1 MDRKHY
7 SDGKCPQQY
16 CDTCMF
22 IYCLQ
27 NGKAGEG
34 MVYRI
39 ERMVEKILIVYGVPL
54 PEQEKKGVL
63 VNLQHIP
70 CVAVGDHHTH
80 QGLSI

>member
-1 MDRKHY
+1 
-7 SDGKCPQQY
+7 
-16 CDTCMF
+16 
-22 IYCLQ
+22 
-27 NGKAGEG
+27 